1 MPKVLVLFYSRTGN
15 TARLADAIVEGARSV
30 KFTEVDVRRID
41 DLAPAQV
48 IESVAGWSE
57 SRAEL
62 AQRYRTFEGVD
73 QLVQYDGIILGAPT
87 RYGVMAAELKNVI
100 DQRYPNTGEIILFPV

>member
-1 MPKVLVLFYSRTGN
+1 MQRADPSRILSFALDAARSSRRRDIRGEAPCRSLGRLSAMPKVLVLFYSRTGN

-62 AQRYRTFEGVD
+62 
-73 QLVQYDGIILGAPT
+73 
-87 RYGVMAAELKNVI
+87 
-100 DQRYPNTGEIILFPV
+100 